1 MRANVP
7 PVGGTAAIVIRF
19 SQSKTKM
26 NVDILYVSPSYLAV
40 ISLIFK
46 GYTYMMRAF

>member
-1 MRANVP
+1 MRPNVTR
-7 PVGGTAAIVIRF
+7 VGGTAVIVIHF
-19 SQSKTKM
+19 SQTKTKM
-26 NVDILYVSPSYLAV
+26 NIDILYVLPPHLAV

>member
-1 MRANVP
+1 MRANVTR
-7 PVGGTAAIVIRF
+7 VGGTAAIVIHF
-19 SQSKTKM
+19 SQTRTKM
-26 NVDILYVSPSYLAV
+26 NVDILYVLPSHLAV